1 MNCIEILLPRTCLSC
16 KKSRVLSHLLC
27 YKCLSNLIPTHFSFT
42 EKHPM
47 RIALDASATGHIK
60 GVSAAYYHIAGSK
73 PSSNLL
79 SALKY
84 RGMPSI
90 ATDLFLLCKD
100 SLEAFLFESDIDGVV
115 PVPMHPIKKW
125 KRGYNQAEELSAQ
138 IAKHFNLSHQ
148 PNLLKKA
155 ALYHSQ
161 VKRNAKERTSSNSSI
176 RLSKAKGFE
185 AQHLLLIDDVIT
197 TGATLIHCI
206 EALSKIPDI
215 KISVF
220 TIFYTP
226 SRASHNV
233 VTL

>member
-1 MNCIEILLPRTCLSC
+1 
-16 KKSRVLSHLLC
+16 
-27 YKCLSNLIPTHFSFT
+27 
-42 EKHPM
+42 M
-47 RIALDASATGHIK
+47 RIALETPMAAQIEV
-60 GVSAAYYHIAGSK
+60 VSAAYYHISSSK
-73 PSSNLL
+73 PSSSLL

-90 ATDLFLLCKD
+90 ASDLFLLCKD
-100 SLEAFLFESDIDGVV
+100 SLEAFLFASDIDCVI
-115 PVPMHPIKKW
+115 PVPMHPLKKW
-125 KRGYNQAEELSAQ
+125 KRGYNQAEELSSQ

-148 PNLLKKA
+148 PKLLKKI
-155 ALYHSQ
+155 ALYRSQ
-161 VKRNAKERTSSNSSI
+161 VKRNAKERTSLNSSI
-176 RLSKAKGFE
+176 RLDQPVDFE
-185 AQHLLLIDDVIT
+185 AKHLLLIDDVIT
-197 TGATLIHCI
+197 TGATLNHCI